1 MARETHA
8 HEGDIVVFLIGMTI
22 NKKWCID
29 QWFPV
34 FKAMPGMLAELERNK
49 AAAARGEAEDLGYL
63 GSRSAV
69 GPGGPIT
76 VQYWRSTEH
85 LNRYASSPSSKHT
98 PAWRAFN
105 LKARKGSG
113 AVGVWHET
121 YAVPAGHFETIYSGT
136 GPIGLGAA
144 TGLQPIASRGE
155 RSRERLAAGVS

>member
-22 NKKWCID
+22 NKKWRID

-76 VQYWRSTEH
+76 VQYWRSTE
-85 LNRYASSPSSKHT
+85 
-98 PAWRAFN
+98 
-105 LKARKGSG
+105 
-113 AVGVWHET
+113 
-121 YAVPAGHFETIYSGT
+121 TIYSGT
-136 GPIGLGAA
+136 GRIGLGAA